1 MADPTRRADLAK
13 IHIARKELAL
23 AQDDYTAL
31 LRNVF
36 KVDSS
41 SQLDP
46 AGRQRLLTHFKRLG
60 WNPSASDKPSARPK
74 RPTPAIDAA
83 PLVRRIRAQLIS
95 LGRLPDTYA
104 DGIAKQM
111 FGDEAPQFFEW
122 LNPSDLHKVSL
133 ALTYEQNRQGAP
145 TQ

>member
-1 MADPTRRADLAK
+1 MTDPTRRADLAK

-23 AQDDYTAL
+23 SQDDYTAL
-31 LRNVF
+31 LRTVF

-41 SQLDP
+41 SQLDAP
-46 AGRQRLLTHFKRLG
+46 GRQRLLTHFKRLG
-60 WNPSASDKPSARPK
+60 WNPQASEQPRARPK
-74 RPTPAIDAA
+74 RPTPSIDAA

-95 LGRLPDTYA
+95 LGRLPDAYA

-111 FGDEAPQFFEW
+111 FGDQAPEFFEW
-122 LNPSDLHKVSL
+122 LNPTDLHKVSQ

>member
-1 MADPTRRADLAK
+1 MNDPTRRADLAK
-13 IHIARKELAL
+13 IHIAVKELAL
-23 AQDDYTAL
+23 SRDDYTAL

-36 KVDSS
+36 KASS
-41 SQLDP
+41 ASELDA
-46 AGRQRLLTHFKRLG
+46 AGRQRLLSHFRRLG
-60 WNPSASDKPSARPK
+60 WQAQAVPQTRARPK
-74 RPTPAIDAA
+74 RPTPSEDAA

-122 LNPSDLHKVSL
+122 LEPTRLHKVSQ
-133 ALTYEQNRQGAP
+133 ALGYEQNRQGAP
-145 TQ
+145 TW